1 MNILWIGGWAIPIE
15 YIKNQVETA
24 FSKVNSHKYNHSFIY
39 PNKNYIKFIKNPN
52 FDIIIGYSLGAT
64 LLLFEK
70 EIISIRA
77 KKYYI
82 APFLNIEE
90 ATTVKE
96 TQLKFLLRKL
106 KLDPIHSIED
116 FYMRAYLAM
125 EDIKEL
131 PYPLRELCWGIEML
145 IQSKEFVVKIYDD
158 SNRILLGSEDPLVNQ
173 KFFERNFNSLKI
185 IKGANH
191 ELKSFLPELSNSF

>member
-24 FSKVNSHKYNHSFIY
+24 FSQVTFTKHNHIFIY
-39 PNKNYIKFIKNPN
+39 PYKNYIKFIKNSN

-64 LLLFEK
+64 LLLTEK

-106 KLDPIHSIED
+106 KLNPINSIKD
-116 FYMRAYLAM
+116 FYMRAHIAM
-125 EDIKEL
+125 EESKEL
-131 PYPLRELCWGIEML
+131 PYPLPELCWGIEML
-145 IQSKEFVVKIYDD
+145 IQSKEFAVKTNGD
-158 SNRILLGSEDPLVNQ
+158 SNMILLGSEDPLVNQ

-185 IKGANH
+185 INGANH
-191 ELKSFLPELSNSF
+191 ELKSFLPQLSISF